1 MRTMRLREGEMGEY
15 LTFRKHYTP
24 GIIHVLF
31 WILLFANTLDAFF
44 GGHDFWGAVFTLF
57 VGPVL
62 LRIVCELILV
72 LFEINDSLIEIRNSP
87 KPAPVEVFTP
97 SHPLPAANPP
107 STPPP
112 PSNPSVE

>member
-1 MRTMRLREGEMGEY
+1 MGEY

-31 WILLFANTLDAFF
+31 WVLLFANTADAFF

-72 LFEINDSLIEIRNSP
+72 LFEINDNLTELRKMRSA
-87 KPAPVEVFTP
+87 APDATIPPP
-97 SHPLPAANPP
+97 S
-107 STPPP
+107 STPP
-112 PSNPSVE
+112 VV

>member
-1 MRTMRLREGEMGEY
+1 MQAQRLREGEMGEY

-31 WILLFANTLDAFF
+31 WVLLFANTADAFF

-72 LFEINDSLIEIRNSP
+72 LFEINDNLTEIRKTRNA
-87 KPAPVEVFTP
+87 APDATI
-97 SHPLPAANPP
+97 PLPS
-107 STPPP
+107 STPP
-112 PSNPSVE
+112 VV